1 MSTAPAKRVAETSRA
16 TKVHRGVYRWIGP
29 LWVWGVL
36 IALVILAIYTVPQF
50 ATLDNYK
57 NILKQAVPL
66 AIVAIGQTGVIILGG
81 IDLSVAAVIA
91 LGDTLCMGIMNG
103 GEGSIV
109 FAILAPLAL
118 GALIGAANGLVV
130 AKTAAPA
137 FIVTL
142 GAASIVQGAVFW
154 YTDSGPYG
162 APALSFG
169 ELGFKEYGP
178 LPALVVLFIPI
189 LVAALIV
196 QNRTRAGRH
205 AYAVG
210 DDDQVAARAGV
221 NVTRVKVGTYALCGL
236 LAALAGIAVATRT
249 GSGEP
254 LSGTGFDWDSISA
267 VVIGGAIL
275 VGGRGTV
282 GGTIA
287 GVLII
292 ALIENAMTLKDVSP
306 FWQSTVKG
314 VIVLIAVII
323 AALSAK
329 DSLRQVLRWRPMAAF
344 RPPPTASPP
353 AATGGPGDAG
363 ARSGVVA

>member
-1 MSTAPAKRVAETSRA
+1 MS
-16 TKVHRGVYRWIGP
+16 
-29 LWVWGVL
+29 
-36 IALVILAIYTVPQF
+36 
-50 ATLDNYK
+50 
-57 NILKQAVPL
+57 
-66 AIVAIGQTGVIILGG
+66 
-81 IDLSVAAVIA
+81 
-91 LGDTLCMGIMNG
+91 LGDTLSMGIMNG
-103 GEGSIV
+103 GSGSIL
-109 FAILAPLAL
+109 FAIVAPLGL
-118 GALIGAANGLVV
+118 GLLIGAANGAIV

-142 GAASIVQGAVFW
+142 GAASIVQGVVFW
-154 YTDSGPYG
+154 YTHSSPYG

-178 LPALVVLFIPI
+178 LPALVVLFIPLLLI
-189 LVAALIV
+189 ALYV

-221 NVTRVKVGTYALCGL
+221 DVTRVKVTTYALCGL

-254 LSGTGFDWDSISA
+254 LAGTGFDWDSISA

-275 VGGRGTV
+275 VGGRGSV
-282 GGTIA
+282 GGTMA

-323 AALSAK
+323 AAMTAK
-329 DSLRQVLRWRPMAAF
+329 DTLRRVLQWRPMDAF
-344 RPPPTASPP
+344 RPRAGASPP
-353 AATGGPGDAG
+353 TSAAAGQGGA
-363 ARSGVVA
+363 A

>member
-1 MSTAPAKRVAETSRA
+1 MSVETPAAPRERRTPRSVGRA
-16 TKVHRGVYRWIGP
+16 TKLHRASNRWLGP

-36 IALVILAIYTVPQF
+36 IALVIVAIYTVPEF
-50 ATLDNYK
+50 ATLDNCK

-66 AIVAIGQTGVIILGG
+66 ALVAIGQTGVIILGG
-81 IDLSVAAVIA
+81 IDLSVAAVIS
-91 LGDTLCMGIMNG
+91 LGDTLSMGIMNG
-103 GEGSIV
+103 GQGSIV
-109 FAILAPLAL
+109 FAIIAPLGIGL
-118 GALIGAANGLVV
+118 LIGAANGLVV

-162 APALSFG
+162 SPALSFG

-189 LVAALIV
+189 LIVSLIV

-210 DDDQVAARAGV
+210 DDDEVAERAGV
-221 NVTRVKVGTYALCGL
+221 NTTRVKITTYALCGFF
-236 LAALAGIAVATRT
+236 AALAGIAVATRT

-254 LSGTGFDWDSISA
+254 LAGTGFDWDSISA

-275 VGGRGTV
+275 VGGRGTI
-282 GGTIA
+282 GGTMA

-292 ALIENAMTLKDVSP
+292 ALIDNAMTLKDVSP

-323 AALSAK
+323 AAMSAK
-329 DSLRQVLRWRPMAAF
+329 DSLRRVLTWRPMAAF
-344 RPPPTASPP
+344 RPRPSGPPPG
-353 AATGGPGDAG
+353 TGTG
-363 ARSGVVA
+363 AEA

>member
-1 MSTAPAKRVAETSRA
+1 MSATHPSTRPTARRVRRRLEPKVR
-16 TKVHRGVYRWIGP
+16 VHRAVNRWLGP

-36 IALVILAIYTVPQF
+36 IALVVIAIYTVPQF

-66 AIVAIGQTGVIILGG
+66 ALVAIGQCGVIILGG
-81 IDLSVAAVIA
+81 IDLSVAAVMS
-91 LGDTLCMGIMNG
+91 LGDTLSMGIMNG
-103 GEGSIV
+103 GSGSV
-109 FAILAPLAL
+109 LFAIVAPLGL
-118 GALIGAANGLVV
+118 GLLIGAANGAVV

-142 GAASIVQGAVFW
+142 GAASIVQGVVFW
-154 YTDSGPYG
+154 YTHSAPYG

-189 LVAALIV
+189 LALALIV

-221 NVTRVKVGTYALCGL
+221 NVTRVKVTTYALCGFF
-236 LAALAGIAVATRT
+236 AALAGIAVATRT

-254 LSGTGFDWDSISA
+254 LAGTGFDWDSISA

-275 VGGRGTV
+275 VGGRGTI
-282 GGTIA
+282 GGTMA

-292 ALIENAMTLKDVSP
+292 TLIENAMTLKDVSP

-323 AALSAK
+323 AAMTAK
-329 DSLRQVLRWRPMAAF
+329 ETFGRLLRWRPMDAF
-344 RPPPTASPP
+344 RPRVAARPS
-353 AATGGPGDAG
+353 ATGEGG
-363 ARSGVVA
+363 AA

>member
-1 MSTAPAKRVAETSRA
+1 MSVAPAPSREQPQQQPVRSVGRA
-16 TKVHRGVYRWIGP
+16 TRVHRVVNRWLGP

-36 IALVILAIYTVPQF
+36 IALVVVAIYTVPQF

-81 IDLSVAAVIA
+81 IDLSVAAVIG

-103 GEGSIV
+103 GSGSIV
-109 FAILAPLAL
+109 LAILAPLAL
-118 GALIGAANGLVV
+118 GLMIGAANGLIV

-154 YTDSGPYG
+154 YTNSGPYG
-162 APALSFG
+162 APSLSFG

-189 LVAALIV
+189 LVVSLIV

-210 DDDQVAARAGV
+210 DDDQVAKRAGV
-221 NVTRVKVGTYALCGL
+221 NVTRVKVTTYALCGFF
-236 LAALAGIAVATRT
+236 AALAGIAIATRT

-254 LSGTGFDWDSISA
+254 LAGTGFDWDSISA

-275 VGGRGTV
+275 VGGRGSI
-282 GGTIA
+282 GGTMA

-292 ALIENAMTLKDVSP
+292 ALIENSMTLKDVSP

-329 DSLRQVLRWRPMAAF
+329 DTVRRMLQWRPMAAF
-344 RPPPTASPP
+344 RPRPTGPPPS
-353 AATGGPGDAG
+353 G
-363 ARSGVVA
+363 SGVGV

>member
-1 MSTAPAKRVAETSRA
+1 VSAVDATRPVRAPRSVARTVRWHRA
-16 TKVHRGVYRWIGP
+16 SNRWIGP

-36 IALVILAIYTVPQF
+36 IGLMVVAIYTVPEF
-50 ATLDNYK
+50 ATFDNYM

-81 IDLSVAAVIA
+81 IDLSVAAVMSM
-91 LGDTLCMGIMNG
+91 GDTLTMGIMNG
-103 GEGSIV
+103 GSGSIL
-109 FAILAPLAL
+109 FAIVAPLGL
-118 GALIGAANGLVV
+118 GLLIGAANGAIV

-154 YTDSGPYG
+154 YTHSAPYG
-162 APALSFG
+162 APSLSFG
-169 ELGFKEYGP
+169 ELGFKEYGQI
-178 LPALVVLFIPI
+178 PALVVYFIPI
-189 LVAALIV
+189 LAISLLV

-210 DDDQVAARAGV
+210 DDDQVAARAGID
-221 NVTRVKVGTYALCGL
+221 VTRVKVATYALCGFF
-236 LAALAGIAVATRT
+236 AALAGIAIATRT

-254 LSGTGFDWDSISA
+254 LAGTGFDWDSISA

-275 VGGRGTV
+275 VGGRGSI
-282 GGTIA
+282 GGTMA

-292 ALIENAMTLKDVSP
+292 ALIENAMTLKDVSS

-314 VIVLIAVII
+314 AIVLIAVII
-323 AALSAK
+323 AAMSQK
-329 DSLRQVLRWRPMAAF
+329 DALGRIRHWRPMAMF
-344 RPPPTASPP
+344 RPPGGEGP
-353 AATGGPGDAG
+353 AALASREGV
-363 ARSGVVA
+363 AR

>member
-1 MSTAPAKRVAETSRA
+1 MSAERTLTRRVRSVGGRVRA
-16 TKVHRGVYRWIGP
+16 HRAANRWIGP

-36 IALVILAIYTVPQF
+36 IALYILAVYTVPEF
-50 ATLDNYK
+50 ATFDNFK

-66 AIVAIGQTGVIILGG
+66 AIVSIGQTAVIIQGG
-81 IDLSVAAVIA
+81 IDLSVAAVMSM
-91 LGDTLCMGIMNG
+91 GDTLTMGIMNG
-103 GEGSIV
+103 GSGSIL
-109 FAILAPLAL
+109 FAIVAPL
-118 GALIGAANGLVV
+118 GIGVLIGAANGLVV
-130 AKTAAPA
+130 SKTAAPA

-154 YTDSGPYG
+154 YTHSAPYG
-162 APALSFG
+162 APSLSFG
-169 ELGFKEYGP
+169 QLGFKEYGP

-189 LVAALIV
+189 LVVSLLV

-210 DDDQVAARAGV
+210 DDDQVAARSGV
-221 NVTRVKVGTYALCGL
+221 NVTRVKVATFALSGFF
-236 LAALAGIAVATRT
+236 AALAGIAVATRT

-254 LSGTGFDWDSISA
+254 LAGTGFDWDSIAA

-275 VGGRGTV
+275 VGGRGSI
-282 GGTIA
+282 GGTMA

-314 VIVLIAVII
+314 VIVLIAVVI
-323 AALSAK
+323 AAMTAK
-329 DSLRQVLRWRPMAAF
+329 DTLRRLLQWRPMDAF
-344 RPPPTASPP
+344 RPRRAGPPP
-353 AATGGPGDAG
+353 AAPGRGGAPA
-363 ARSGVVA
+363 

>member
-1 MSTAPAKRVAETSRA
+1 MKVDASTRIHRA
-16 TKVHRGVYRWIGP
+16 VNRWLGP

-36 IALVILAIYTVPQF
+36 LALIVLAIYTVPQF
-50 ATLDNYK
+50 ATIDNGR
-57 NILKQAVPL
+57 NILRQAVPL

-81 IDLSVAAVIA
+81 IDLSVAAVIS
-91 LGDTLCMGIMNG
+91 LGDTLSMGIMDG
-103 GEGSIV
+103 GSGSIL
-109 FAILAPLAL
+109 FAILATLACGL
-118 GALIGAANGLVV
+118 LVGALNGLVV

-142 GAASIVQGAVFW
+142 GAASIVQGIVFW
-154 YTDSGPYG
+154 YTDSAPYG
-162 APALSFG
+162 APSPAFG

-189 LVAALIV
+189 LVAGLIV

-210 DDDQVAARAGV
+210 NDDRVAARAGV
-221 NVTRVKVGTYALCGL
+221 HVTRVKVATYAFCGL

-254 LSGTGFDWDSISA
+254 LAGTGFDWDSIAA
-267 VVIGGAIL
+267 VVIGGAVL
-275 VGGRGTV
+275 TGGRGTV
-282 GGTIA
+282 GGTMA

-292 ALIENAMTLKDVSP
+292 ALIDNAMTLKDVSP

-314 VIVLIAVII
+314 VIVLIAVVI
-323 AALSAK
+323 AAMTAK
-329 DSLRQVLRWRPMAAF
+329 DSFRRLLRRGPMSIF
-344 RPPPTASPP
+344 RPRPAPGPPGEAEAS
-353 AATGGPGDAG
+353 
-363 ARSGVVA
+363 V